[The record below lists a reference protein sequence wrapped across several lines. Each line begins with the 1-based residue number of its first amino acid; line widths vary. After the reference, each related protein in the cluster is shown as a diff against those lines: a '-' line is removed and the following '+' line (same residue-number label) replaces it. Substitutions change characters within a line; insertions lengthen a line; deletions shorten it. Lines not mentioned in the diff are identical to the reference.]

1 MNTNDCVGRI
11 GKYCAADFREV
22 LKEEMDKNIAIDD
35 VVLTIVREGYL
46 LSGNHRHACKEWVR
60 INDPHEYEN
69 PERRPFWNGTYAQ
82 LYVGLSPCQARFMS
96 YIDNERS
103 KTQSEDTAASKIEVN
118 GLVHMS
124 ITSNRS
130 CPDIVLPITS
140 NRKPNDTRYMQNLR
154 RAFTSQSEAFW
165 PIGNRKKQLDV
176 LKFLQKSNPDATMD
190 GAKDYYV
197 EFKLMDAKNV
207 ETSTNYLGKTKDD
220 KK

>member
-1 MNTNDCVGRI
+1 MNTNDCIGRI
-11 GKYCAADFREV
+11 GKYCAADFYEV
-22 LKEEMDKNIAIDD
+22 LKEEMDKNNAIDD

-46 LSGNHRHACKEWVR
+46 LSGNHRHACKEWIR
-60 INDPHEYEN
+60 INEPKEYDN

-130 CPDIVLPITS
+130 CPDIVSPITS
-140 NRKPNDTRYMQNLR
+140 NWKTNDKRYMQNLR

-165 PIGNRKKQLDV
+165 PIGKKKIQLNV
-176 LKFLQKSNPDATMD
+176 LKHLQKSNPDATMD
-190 GAKDYYV
+190 DAKDQYV
-197 EFKLMDAKNV
+197 EFQLMSSKNV
-207 ETSTNYLGKTKDD
+207 ETSTNNLGKTNDG